1 MKTPKEYVDNCK
13 NGIITYTMLGDCLFS
28 VNKRAKNYRDKE
40 RQYRRDFFDYYH
52 NEERNR
58 EKKEELYSF
67 KETMLSIVQPTCI
80 HQETR
85 MRRTRIYDYMPNYE
99 EHLQND
105 DFFQEG
111 NYYDHDM
118 NEVGCFGDIYEPEYA
133 YYLFYDFGNR
143 SFHTPISDTGLE
155 NYNIPII
162 AIDSLK
168 TYGHEISDLLSLQFC
183 KKILDLIQKG
193 NYVLMN

>member
-13 NGIITYTMLGDCLFS
+13 NGIITYTMLSDCLFS

-40 RQYRRDFFDYYH
+40 RQYRRNFDYYH
-52 NEERNR
+52 NEEKNR

-67 KETMLSIVQPTCI
+67 KETMLKIVQPTCI
-80 HQETR
+80 HRETQ
-85 MRRTRIYDYMPNYE
+85 MRRNRIYDYMPDYE
-99 EHLQND
+99 EHLENG
-105 DFFQEG
+105 DFIHEG
-111 NYYDHDM
+111 SYYDRYTDS
-118 NEVGCFGDIYEPEYA
+118 VVYFGDISEPVDA

-143 SFHTPISDTGLE
+143 SFHTPISDSGLE